1 MDWISLKSK
10 PNAESENETV
20 KMQGFRGKKAW
31 DFWVEIVTKE
41 RRNNGDEK
49 VETFVKGKPTD
60 RQRYLLFIL

>member
-10 PNAESENETV
+10 PNVESESETV

-31 DFWVEIVTKE
+31 DETKE

-60 RQRYLLFIL
+60 RQRYLLFIF